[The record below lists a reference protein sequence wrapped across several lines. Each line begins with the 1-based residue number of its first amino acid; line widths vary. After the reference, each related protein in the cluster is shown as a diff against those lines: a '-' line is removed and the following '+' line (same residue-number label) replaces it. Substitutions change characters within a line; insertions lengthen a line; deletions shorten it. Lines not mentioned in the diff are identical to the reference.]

1 MPTNKKIRL
10 ATLNDSDSILNIYA
24 PFIADT
30 VITFEYK
37 VPTKEEFRERMAA
50 IQKKYPWLV
59 CEIDDA
65 VVGYAYASTFNE
77 REAYQWSVDYSIYIR
92 PEYHRKHIGKALYF
106 ALTGALKLQG
116 FCNAYSLITA
126 PNVSSESLHQS
137 CEFKEIGICHNVGYK
152 LGGWHDVKYY
162 ELKLQDPSPSPAY
175 PKPIGEITDTDEFR
189 AILEKAEQMIK

>member
-30 VITFEYK
+30 VITFEYR
-37 VPTKEEFRERMAA
+37 VPTKAEFRERMAA
-50 IQKKYPWLV
+50 IQKTYPWLV

-65 VVGYAYASTFNE
+65 VVGYAYASKFNE
-77 REAYQWSVDYSIYIR
+77 REAYQWSVDYSIYIL
-92 PEYHRKHIGKALYF
+92 PEYHRKHIGKALYS
-106 ALTGALKLQG
+106 ALTELLKLQG

-126 PNVSSESLHQS
+126 PNVNSEGLHKS
-137 CEFKEIGICHNVGYK
+137 FGFKEIGICHNVGYK

-162 ELKLQDPSPSPAY
+162 ELKMNDPLPSPAS
-175 PKPIGEITDTDEFR
+175 PKAIDEISDSKEFR
-189 AILEKAEQMIK
+189 AILAKAEQMIK